1 MKLLPCPNE
10 CGVAILQKLGEGGA
24 EENFDTPTFQAIRGE
39 PPLPTPPPPPA
50 YYWNVHSNDALLP
63 PPPPGVFHQ
72 RALDHDPHHMQLHCT
87 FLLSDGKWCKVSCS
101 RLKKLMVCFF
111 HRHNGKTNHKL
122 LRLLFW
128 AKCTSKFPTDSASSF
143 LNEQ

>member
-24 EENFDTPTFQAIRGE
+24 EETIDTPTFQAIRGE
-39 PPLPTPPPPPA
+39 PPLPPPPPPPPPPISHM
-50 YYWNVHSNDALLP
+50 VGSINDALLPPP

-101 RLKKLMVCFF
+101 QLKKLMVCFSIGTMEKQIITS
-111 HRHNGKTNHKL
+111 HVIILGKMSQLTLHP
-122 LRLLFW
+122 
-128 AKCTSKFPTDSASSF
+128 FPS
-143 LNEQ
+143 EQ